1 MSLDQTL
8 RELKE
13 AYDGLVISNL
23 ALKKMVKKSEGLQ
36 GKLDVAIEALD
47 WITKQS
53 MSMHLNTNSMQ
64 KAMRDTA
71 LDALTD
77 IRNEDQHQGDSESE
91 K

>member
-36 GKLDVAIEALD
+36 GKLDVAIETRLDYKTKYVYALEY
-47 WITKQS
+47 KF
-53 MSMHLNTNSMQ
+53 N
-64 KAMRDTA
+64 AEG
-71 LDALTD
+71 
-77 IRNEDQHQGDSESE
+77 NERYCIGCSYRYSQ
-91 K
+91 